1 MLWGAHGEVWY
12 PTPCLACCTASK
24 ALKTL
29 GCPSWMLSALL
40 LLDSAYTSLC
50 SYYILFNYVLIC
62 LFLLVCASFRT
73 GSLSFIFMFPSHSRF
88 LLNVELNQTWV
99 FFVTATWVCLQILN
113 WWPKSSCL
121 FLMRVADKSYISY
134 LLVAYFFP
142 CQKQNF
148 IQTLFPLVSLALYSG
163 LILRAS
169 LILNFLH
176 DFKSG

>member
-62 LFLLVCASFRT
+62 LFLLVCTSFRT
-73 GSLSFIFMFPSHSRF
+73 GSLSFIFMFLSHSRF
-88 LLNVELNQTWV
+88 LLNVELTQTWV
-99 FFVTATWVCLQILN
+99 FFVTATWLCLQILN
-113 WWPKSSCL
+113 GGPKSSCL
-121 FLMRVADKSYISY
+121 FLWGLLINHIFPIFWLLTFSSVKSKTLYKLCFI
-134 LLVAYFFP
+134 LLVW
-142 CQKQNF
+142 
-148 IQTLFPLVSLALYSG
+148 
-163 LILRAS
+163 LRTQV
-169 LILNFLH
+169 
-176 DFKSG
+176 